1 MIDSQVGTLQTALN
15 VSSLPA
21 GLAARL
27 ATVSGLAERDVA
39 GRSLASLRHRL
50 SPVLQADLLGLRRID
65 GRVVRKHPATGALQP
80 VPGATVHVEDTDGSF
95 LLYSPPQWPDWSWL
109 VPFKVRREEIAIA
122 HTDARGRFSVGIPR
136 WDVEAITAWRQGR
149 IRFSDFSRPRLRD
162 VVKDL
167 DGCSC
172 DSAEAAIR
180 KADFLARCRKRLGRP
195 LARRIESLLHEQPA
209 GTAEEIESLLE
220 TPIAPE
226 RPCALA
232 EIGRPELLEILK
244 AVAGE
249 HGISPQVVEEADFGP
264 WIGPLWRGSHLVLKL
279 WTPLLDAPDIT
290 FRVTGDRGKGVDE
303 EVLYSGGFF
312 DVAWNQGGIP
322 DLTLTAFREAP
333 ALRRSLRPEQ
343 GRLLAHRPKPR
354 FAAAPPAM
362 AA

>member
-1 MIDSQVGTLQTALN
+1 MIDSQIGTLQTALN
-15 VSSLPA
+15 VKSLPA

-27 ATVSGLAERDVA
+27 ATVSGLAEGDLA

-65 GRVVRKHPATGALQP
+65 GRVVRKHPATGALEP

-109 VPFKVRREEIAIA
+109 VPFKVRREEIAVA
-122 HTDARGRFSVGIPR
+122 HTDTRGRFSIGIPR

-149 IRFSDFSRPRLRD
+149 IRFCDFTRPHLRD
-162 VVKDL
+162 IVKDL
-167 DGCSC
+167 DGGSC
-172 DSAEAAIR
+172 DSAETAIR
-180 KADFLARCRKRLGRP
+180 KADFLPRCRKRLGRP
-195 LARRIESLLHEQPA
+195 LAHRIENLLHEQPA
-209 GTAEEIESLLE
+209 VTAEAIESLLE

-226 RPCALA
+226 CPGALA
-232 EIGRPELLEILK
+232 EIGRPELLGILK

-249 HGISPQVVEEADFGP
+249 HGISPQVVREANFGP
-264 WIGPLWRGSHLVLKL
+264 WIGPLWRSSQLVLKL

-290 FRVTGDRGKGVDE
+290 FRVTRARGAGVE
-303 EVLYSGGFF
+303 EAVLYAGGFF
-312 DVAWNQGGIP
+312 DVSWNQGGIP
-322 DLTLTAFREAP
+322 DLTLTASSEAP
-333 ALRRSLRPEQ
+333 ALRRSLRPYS
-343 GRLLAHRPKPR
+343 GRLLAHRTKPR